1 MRRERLSRRAALGR
15 ASGDRPGAAWVIESK
30 HDPGGGQISPHSYAS
45 TLSAWSERRA
55 MPIRKYR
62 SVAEMPGVR
71 PLRPL
76 DPDNL
81 RIACE
86 LTELSF
92 ALHPWRF
99 EPGVRK
105 FRSLEEANRHR
116 EEWEKNQVR
125 SPH

>member
-1 MRRERLSRRAALGR
+1 M
-15 ASGDRPGAAWVIESK
+15 
-30 HDPGGGQISPHSYAS
+30 
-45 TLSAWSERRA
+45 
-55 MPIRKYR
+55 MPIRKFR
-62 SVAEMPGVR
+62 SVTEMSGVR

-92 ALHPWRF
+92 ALHPWWN

-105 FRSLEEANRHR
+105 FRSLAEANRHR
-116 EEWEKNQVR
+116 QEWEKKQVR
-125 SPH
+125 SPL

>member
-1 MRRERLSRRAALGR
+1 MAYEEGH
-15 ASGDRPGAAWVIESK
+15 GAAARPCRCRPDSR
-30 HDPGGGQISPHSYAS
+30 GLRSG
-45 TLSAWSERRA
+45 RRM

-62 SVAEMPGVR
+62 SVTDMPGVR

-105 FRSLEEANRHR
+105 FRSLAEANQHR
-116 EEWEKNQVR
+116 QEWEKKQVR
-125 SPH
+125 SPL

>member
-1 MRRERLSRRAALGR
+1 M
-15 ASGDRPGAAWVIESK
+15 
-30 HDPGGGQISPHSYAS
+30 
-45 TLSAWSERRA
+45 

-62 SVAEMPGVR
+62 SVTEMPGVR

-105 FRSLEEANRHR
+105 FRSLAEANRHR
-116 EEWEKNQVR
+116 QEWEKKQVR

>member
-1 MRRERLSRRAALGR
+1 
-15 ASGDRPGAAWVIESK
+15 
-30 HDPGGGQISPHSYAS
+30 
-45 TLSAWSERRA
+45 
-55 MPIRKYR
+55 MPIRKFR
-62 SVAEMPGVR
+62 SVTEMPGVR

-92 ALHPWRF
+92 ALHPWRN

-105 FRSLEEANRHR
+105 FRSLAEANRHHQG
-116 EEWEKNQVR
+116 WEKKQVR
-125 SPH
+125 SPTG

>member
-1 MRRERLSRRAALGR
+1 M
-15 ASGDRPGAAWVIESK
+15 
-30 HDPGGGQISPHSYAS
+30 
-45 TLSAWSERRA
+45 

-62 SVAEMPGVR
+62 SVTDMPGVR

-92 ALHPWRF
+92 EVHPWRF

-105 FRSLEEANRHR
+105 FCSLAEANQHR
-116 EEWEKNQVR
+116 QEWEKKQVR
-125 SPH
+125 SPLCPLPASVPPAARSRSRPIRPHADRPSP

>member
-1 MRRERLSRRAALGR
+1 MPVGLAGALGGGF
-15 ASGDRPGAAWVIESK
+15 AGRPV
-30 HDPGGGQISPHSYAS
+30 
-45 TLSAWSERRA
+45 
-55 MPIRKYR
+55 
-62 SVAEMPGVR
+62 
-71 PLRPL
+71 RPL

-105 FRSLEEANRHR
+105 FRSLAEANQHR
-116 EEWEKNQVR
+116 QEWEKKQVR
-125 SPH
+125 SPL